1 VPKPRPRASL
11 TARLA
16 APARGV
22 AASLAA
28 IGWIVSCGARTGLD
42 LPSDLVLTGTDGG
55 LDGGDAADGADAAPV
70 GCTPGTVNLT
80 KATPTVMF
88 ILDRSGSMGD
98 QLGRTVGA
106 TRWDILTNALASTL
120 PPVDSTMGIGA
131 LLFPTAGPGAAQSC
145 SAPGTADLPPRTG
158 NVNTLIAL
166 MHADQPNG
174 GTPTADAIDAAAKY
188 LLGVRAATSA
198 RAMVLATDGEPNC
211 NTNLNANTCTCV
223 ESTRGCQGRPNQ
235 CLDDTRTVAR
245 LASYDAQGL
254 PTYVIGLQDQGNA
267 GFVSVLDAM
276 AIAGGRAQTGAAHQ
290 YYSANSEA
298 ELDSALVTI
307 RDQVGACT
315 FLTSSVPDA
324 SGTILVTVNGV
335 PIPYD
340 ASRTN
345 GWAWANQP
353 NGEMAFY
360 GTACVAAVA
369 AGTHALDAVV
379 TCGDAA
385 APPDATV
392 VDAGTRRDAAGIGDA
407 RGD

>member
-1 VPKPRPRASL
+1 MPNLFPRRASL
-11 TARLA
+11 SARFMVLA
-16 APARGV
+16 T
-22 AASLAA
+22 SLVGM
-28 IGWIVSCGARTGLD
+28 GWIVSCGARTGLD
-42 LPSDLVLTGTDGG
+42 LPSDLVLTGPDGRHK
-55 LDGGDAADGADAAPV
+55 DASDADADADAAPV

-98 QLGRTVGA
+98 QLGRTVGG
-106 TRWDILTNALASTL
+106 TRWEILTSALASTL
-120 PPVDSTMGIGA
+120 PPVDGTMGIGA
-131 LLFPTAGPGAAQSC
+131 LLFPTAGPGSAQSC
-145 SAPGTADLPPRTG
+145 SAPGTADLSPGTG
-158 NVNTLIAL
+158 NVAPLIGL
-166 MHADQPNG
+166 MRANQPNG
-174 GTPTADAIDAAAKY
+174 GTPTADAIDAAAKF

-211 NTNLNANTCTCV
+211 NTGLNPNTCVCV

-235 CLDDTRTVAR
+235 CLADTRTVSR

-267 GFVSVLDAM
+267 SFVSVLDAM

-298 ELDSALVTI
+298 ELDTALVTI

-324 SGTILVTVNGV
+324 SGTILVTVSGV

-345 GWAWANQP
+345 GWAWANQA

-360 GTACVAAVA
+360 GTACTAAIA
-369 AGTHALDAVV
+369 AGTRALDAVV
-379 TCGDAA
+379 TCGDASA
-385 APPDATV
+385 PDATV
-392 VDAGTRRDAAGIGDA
+392 VDAAIDGPIVRDATLSD
-407 RGD
+407 